1 MNFIEEK
8 KDKLNQTM
16 KSFSSTLTSGT
27 IENKRHLVDF
37 RKLYLEEFDKG
48 NNIKDFLQEKIKQ
61 FVKNN
66 NINTDLEEEKLII
79 TSNFGSLEIKPYT
92 AYFIGRHECNDLI
105 IFNNYNIKELNQNTK
120 EYAEH
125 IKIINN
131 YLNIS
136 RIQCII
142 FFIPNSEKGKNLK
155 GKLRVLDFWSL
166 SGTELDIPHLNY
178 PSIKSIPN
186 NRKLIELDIY
196 QNNNYSLNFCIDK
209 SPYKFKFKIKYSKNK
224 TKECNICMTRLRD
237 IIFNDCKHQVCCKF
251 CYLKIK
257 NTTNECPIC
266 RKIINTV
273 TENNININNFKRKID
288 CCNSYAIQHNK
299 KEEKE

>member
-1 MNFIEEK
+1 MNFTLEK
-8 KDKLNQTM
+8 INKLEQTI

-37 RKLYLEEFDKG
+37 RTLYLEEFNKG

-105 IFNNYNIKELNQNTK
+105 IYNNYNIKELNQNTK
-120 EYAEH
+120 EYTEH

-131 YLNIS
+131 FLNIS

-142 FFIPNSEKGKNLK
+142 FFIPTSETGKKIK

-196 QNNNYSLNFCIDK
+196 QDNNYSLNFCIHN
-209 SPYKFKFKIKYSKNK
+209 SQYKFKFQMKYLKNE
-224 TKECNICMTRLRD
+224 TKECIVCMSRLRD
-237 IIFNDCKHQVCCKF
+237 IIFDDCNHHICCKF

-257 NTTNECPIC
+257 NGSNKCPTC
-266 RKIINTV
+266 NKIIDTV
-273 TENNININNFKRKID
+273 TENNISFNNFKRKLD
-288 CCNSYAIQHNK
+288 CINSYAIEHNK
-299 KEEKE
+299 KR